1 MCDNSCYFEPTFTLN
16 GILILEHRCQ
26 AFIAQR
32 KAEVLPAVA
41 HLALL
46 GVKIQEPAFW
56 VTNEKQSFGG
66 LFFIMREISKLLF
79 FKER

>member
-1 MCDNSCYFEPTFTLN
+1 MYPEMCDNSCHFEPTFTLN

-26 AFIAQR
+26 AFIAQS

-56 VTNEKQSFGG
+56 VTNEKQSFRAV
-66 LFFIMREISKLLF
+66 FYMIRK
-79 FKER
+79 K